1 MSKSEGV
8 MMDVDVNDAAN
19 VERGSAAPSPEE
31 SALPDAPANPTP
43 VAPSEEAIAAP
54 VFVYA
59 LGRVEVRFPSLAI
72 EKEFAQVTGQ
82 GESEGMTDRE
92 VTQAVLSDRSN
103 RYLARQLCWVFLI
116 EGLESYLLVPRDPAD
131 LDLLIDAVRAEP
143 RRDDVDVVIGT
154 LGPIAP
160 AELCNGLAVP
170 MIAFDQLYS
179 FDRDTLI
186 AAVPKPQSIPAS
198 REGKFRGAVGELFD
212 QIMQMTDNAGGIDDH
227 RALNYLAVRYPAIYT
242 AAAEAYGRNASLSGV
257 EVRPS
262 RLAGARK
269 IVDVIF
275 AYTHRDTDVTEKHFV
290 RVDVT
295 EEFPFLV
302 TKLSP
307 YYER

>member
-1 MSKSEGV
+1 
-8 MMDVDVNDAAN
+8 MDVDVNDAGPAN
-19 VERGSAAPSPEE
+19 VERDSAAPSQAE
-31 SALPDAPANPTP
+31 SALLDAPTDPTP
-43 VAPSEEAIAAP
+43 VAAPVEAIAAP
-54 VFVYA
+54 AFVYA

-72 EKEFAQVTGQ
+72 EKEFAQVSGQ

-92 VTQAVLSDRSN
+92 VMQAVLSDRSN
-103 RYLARQLCWVFLI
+103 RYLARQLCWAFLI

-131 LDLLIDAVRAEP
+131 LDLLIEAVRAEP

-170 MIAFDQLYS
+170 MMAFDQLYS
-179 FDRDTLI
+179 FDRDSLI
-186 AAVPKPQSIPAS
+186 AAVPRPQSIPAS
-198 REGKFRGAVGELFD
+198 REGKFRAAAGELFD

-227 RALNYLAVRYPAIYT
+227 RALNYLAVRYPAIYA

-262 RLAGARK
+262 RLAGART

-275 AYTHRDTDVTEKHFV
+275 AYTNRDTDVTEKHFV